1 MHLFNGNDGVIL
13 MKKHVLYS
21 AVLSCAVLSACGGGS
36 GGSGSS
42 SGSSSGG
49 TGTPSQ
55 TAPGGIYLGYYAE
68 DPKTNPEDPTLGAFV
83 LNMPSSNT
91 SFSGAMF
98 FTYVGCQSENV
109 GVVSG
114 NKTDAGIAGNWSG
127 SLDGVMNTGSY
138 TGSWQ
143 AATQSYSGTFTNA
156 GGKQFRD
163 LRPCIQYYIAPNG
176 SFEMFAA
183 EKLIPDT
190 FQISLSGR
198 TLSWSNVNG
207 STIALVR
214 ASGAI
219 VSGRASDSPFDEE
232 ALANAEDV
240 VDALES
246 AASTPDVKA
255 IVFRIDSP
263 GGTYPAADAM
273 ADAVAQIGRAHV

>member
-13 MKKHVLYS
+13 MKKSVLYS

-36 GGSGSS
+36 GSSGSG

-207 STIALVR
+207 STIALVYVMNPQIVQTAGNPVIWQAIVP
-214 ASGAI
+214 ASGSITIPQTVNLKAGTDYL
-219 VSGRASDSPFDEE
+219 VGVALTSDSLQR
-232 ALANAEDV
+232 LAFG
-240 VDALES
+240 S
-246 AASTPDVKA
+246 KRFT
-255 IVFRIDSP
+255 
-263 GGTYPAADAM
+263 
-273 ADAVAQIGRAHV
+273 AQ

>member
-1 MHLFNGNDGVIL
+1 
-13 MKKHVLYS
+13 MKKSVLYS

-36 GGSGSS
+36 GGSGSG

-143 AATQSYSGTFTNA
+143 TATQSYSGTFTNA

-207 STIALVR
+207 STIALVYVMNPQIVQTAGNPVIWQAIVP
-214 ASGAI
+214 ASGSITIPQTVNLKAGTDYL
-219 VSGRASDSPFDEE
+219 VGVALTSDSLQR
-232 ALANAEDV
+232 LAFG
-240 VDALES
+240 S
-246 AASTPDVKA
+246 KRFT
-255 IVFRIDSP
+255 
-263 GGTYPAADAM
+263 
-273 ADAVAQIGRAHV
+273 AQ

>member
-1 MHLFNGNDGVIL
+1 
-13 MKKHVLYS
+13 MKKSVLYS
-21 AVLSCAVLSACGGGS
+21 ALLSCAVLSACGGGS
-36 GGSGSS
+36 GGSG

-83 LNMPSSNT
+83 LNLPSSNT

-109 GVVSG
+109 GIVSG

-127 SLDGVMNTGSY
+127 SLDGVVNTGSY

-143 AATQSYSGTFTNA
+143 TASQSYSGTFTNA

-190 FQISLSGR
+190 FQISITGR

-207 STIALVR
+207 SSVALVYVMNPQIVQTSGNPVVWQTIVP
-214 ASGAI
+214 ASGSVTIPQTVNLKAGSDYL
-219 VSGRASDSPFDEE
+219 VGVALTSDSLQR
-232 ALANAEDV
+232 LAFG
-240 VDALES
+240 S
-246 AASTPDVKA
+246 KRFT
-255 IVFRIDSP
+255 
-263 GGTYPAADAM
+263 
-273 ADAVAQIGRAHV
+273 AQ